1 MLRVHLSQV
10 NTQISSS
17 LTSVMVQGVSL
28 NNPAAAACDF
38 KSSTSKGQREKGNSA
53 AIVSHVLFNISTP
66 PTQPSKE

>member
-1 MLRVHLSQV
+1 
-10 NTQISSS
+10 
-17 LTSVMVQGVSL
+17 MVQGVSL